1 MGQCSNIFLIS
12 PVDQVSGNGHFTAVK
27 RVDCTNFQKVLSRR
41 KSLKNHNSF
50 VINSFLSP
58 FSAIVPSRKVFS
70 EYLAKKFTHT
80 PEFPT
85 FDKRGQSVFF

>member
-58 FSAIVPSRKVFS
+58 FSAIVSSREVFS
-70 EYLAKKFTHT
+70 KSLAKNYPKPT
-80 PEFPT
+80 EFPT
-85 FDKRGQSVFF
+85 FSF

>member
-1 MGQCSNIFLIS
+1 MGQCINIFLIS
-12 PVDQVSGNGHFTAVK
+12 RVDQVSGNGPFTAVK
-27 RVDCTNFQKVLSRR
+27 SVDCTNFQKVLSRR

-58 FSAIVPSRKVFS
+58 FSAIASSRKIFS
-70 EYLAKKFTHT
+70 ECLAKKFTHT

-85 FDKRGQSVFF
+85 FAK